1 MKTVIAA
8 LVLAVAFA
16 AGAQPPT
23 APVVAVTGG
32 QVRGAMLGTGA
43 VFKGVPFARPP
54 TGDLRWREPLPV
66 QPWSGIRD
74 AAAFGPL
81 CAQKPTPIVPDA
93 AQSSKEDCLYLNI
106 WTPRWPAAASM
117 PVMVWIPGGGNFAGG
132 SSGPWTEGE
141 RLAGH
146 GVVVVSLNYRLG
158 SLGFFSHPALTR
170 ESPNRASGNQGILD
184 QIAALRWVRDN
195 IERFGGDPANVTIF
209 GESAG
214 SLDVSVLM
222 TSPLSQGLF
231 RRAVGQSGAVILVGE
246 PLTLAQA
253 EQRGAEQLERAG
265 PPRGATA
272 ADLRTLAASAIFAAE
287 PDYLRTPPPN
297 LGITIDGYVFP
308 RKPADVFAAGEAHRV
323 DLMLGS
329 NAHEIVPGSALPGDV
344 GAAIDAAYGSR
355 ASRGRALYTDTDPL
369 YRSPAQQ
376 WATDTSFRCSAVAQL
391 LWHAAAGN
399 VAYHYELAR
408 IAPGREALGVPHA
421 ADIAYVFGTVD
432 AGIIGA
438 GGPPAQANDV
448 DRRVS
453 AQMQSY
459 WTNFAKAGDPNG
471 AGLST
476 WPRFDPAAR
485 AYVQFTD
492 SGAVAKEGLRRR
504 QCDLWLESQ

>member
-1 MKTVIAA
+1 
-8 LVLAVAFA
+8 
-16 AGAQPPT
+16 
-23 APVVAVTGG
+23 
-32 QVRGAMLGTGA
+32 
-43 VFKGVPFARPP
+43 
-54 TGDLRWREPLPV
+54 
-66 QPWSGIRD
+66 
-74 AAAFGPL
+74 
-81 CAQKPTPIVPDA
+81 
-93 AQSSKEDCLYLNI
+93 
-106 WTPRWPAAASM
+106 M

-141 RLAGH
+141 RLARH

-195 IERFGGDPANVTIF
+195 IQRFGGDPANVTIF

-214 SLDVSVLM
+214 SFDVSVLM

-231 RRAVGQSGAVILVGE
+231 RRAIGQSGAVILVGE

-253 EQRGAEQLERAG
+253 EQRGADQLERAG
-265 PPRGATA
+265 VPPAATLT
-272 ADLRTLAASAIFAAE
+272 DLRGLPASAIFAAE
-287 PDYLRTPPPN
+287 PDYFQTPPPN

-308 RKPADVFAAGEAHRV
+308 RKPADVFAAGEAHGV
-323 DLMLGS
+323 DLLLGS
-329 NAHEIVPGSALPGDV
+329 NAHETVPGSVLPADV
-344 GAAIDAAYGSR
+344 GAAIDAAYGPR
-355 ASRGRALYTDTDPL
+355 ASRARALYAQADPL

-376 WATDTSFRCSAVAQL
+376 WATDTSFRCSAIAQL

-408 IAPGREALGVPHA
+408 IAPGRDAIGVPHA

-432 AGIIGA
+432 AGIIGV
-438 GGPPAQANDV
+438 GGPPAQPNDI

-453 AQMQSY
+453 AAMQSY
-459 WTNFAKAGDPNG
+459 WTNFAKTGDPNG
-471 AGLST
+471 AGLPT
-476 WPRFDPAAR
+476 WPRFDSAAR

-492 SGAVAKEGLRRR
+492 SGAVAKEGLRRA
-504 QCDLWLESQ
+504 QCDLWMESQ